1 MQTDTNDRFIT
12 RELSALAFNER
23 VLAEGMQPALPLL
36 ERLKFLGIVSSNL
49 DEFFMVRMASLAPN
63 DPIRRAACEK
73 ARAMLRRQEDYFLQT
88 MVPEMEKAGLVRLS
102 PQACDEAQLDYLRK
116 HFMREILP
124 VLTPIRLSDAQPLP
138 TLSNL
143 RLHMIVRL
151 SSATV
156 SNGEKI

>member
-1 MQTDTNDRFIT
+1 
-12 RELSALAFNER
+12 
-23 VLAEGMQPALPLL
+23 
-36 ERLKFLGIVSSNL
+36 
-49 DEFFMVRMASLAPN
+49 ASLAPT

-73 ARAMLRRQEDYFLQT
+73 ARAMLRRHEDYFLQT

-102 PQACDEAQLDYLRK
+102 PQPCDEAQLDYLRK

-156 SNGEKI
+156 SNGEKIAVVEIPANLHRVIFLPTSKGLPFVLLEDAVAAF